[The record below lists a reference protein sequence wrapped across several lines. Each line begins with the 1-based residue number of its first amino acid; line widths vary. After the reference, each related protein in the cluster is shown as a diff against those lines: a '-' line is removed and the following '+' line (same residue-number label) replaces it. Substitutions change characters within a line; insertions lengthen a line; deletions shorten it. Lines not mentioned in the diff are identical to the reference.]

1 MNTEFWLEIWE
12 KNKIGFHQQEIN
24 SHLKSYWQYLNVA
37 PHCRVFVPLCGKTRD
52 ILWLCGQGRSVL
64 GVEISQL
71 AVRDFF
77 IENGLQPSIFQQD
90 NFYRWESDGLIIL
103 QGDFFNVNSG
113 QVQGVECVFD
123 RASLVALPIELRQQ
137 YVRHLKSILPDN
149 VRTLL
154 VTFEYEQKEM
164 DGPPFSVNENELRDL
179 YQDDYEI
186 ILLFKQDVL
195 DEYPQFQAQGLN
207 RLQEKI
213 YLLKP
218 R

>member
-24 SHLKSYWQYLNVA
+24 SHLKLYWPHLNVT
-37 PHCRVFVPLCGKTRD
+37 PNCRVFVPLCGKTRD
-52 ILWLCGQGRSVL
+52 ILWLCGQGHRVL
-64 GVEISQL
+64 GVELSPL

-77 IENGLQPSIFQQD
+77 IENSLNPSIFQRER
-90 NFYRWESDGLIIL
+90 FCRWESDGLMIL
-103 QGDFFNVNSG
+103 QGDFFNVSRS
-113 QVQGVECVFD
+113 QVQDVECVFD
-123 RASLVALPIELRQQ
+123 RAALVAFPIELRLQ
-137 YVRHLKSILPDN
+137 YVQHLKRILPDN
-149 VRTLL
+149 AKILL

-164 DGPPFSVNENELRDL
+164 AGPPFSVNDTELHDL

-186 ILLFKQDVL
+186 LLLFKQDVL
-195 DEYPQFQAQGLN
+195 DEYPQFQDRGLN
-207 RLQEKI
+207 RLEEKI